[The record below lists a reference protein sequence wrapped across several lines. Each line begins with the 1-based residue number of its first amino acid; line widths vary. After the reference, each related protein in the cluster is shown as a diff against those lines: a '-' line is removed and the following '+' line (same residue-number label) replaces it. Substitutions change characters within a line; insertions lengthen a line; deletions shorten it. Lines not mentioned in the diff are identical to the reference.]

1 MMRAPAA
8 PLLCVAV
15 MLWAPGCSRGRP
27 DWRAPPGADGG
38 SAILPAS
45 DDLVRI
51 ARAEDRRRAVDLPGD
66 VQGRTDVALRRA
78 AARALARIVDP
89 DDGPLLRA
97 LEDEDD
103 EVVAWASYGLGE
115 SCKGHEDRHVR
126 ALAARLVS
134 REAERGEGATGDS
147 SLPGA
152 TRIGRRVVATMLR
165 ALGRCGSDAA
175 EAVVRSWVSK
185 GGPEADAACYA
196 LGDIASRR
204 GSLSDDSA
212 RALLD
217 VALGA
222 SPTDAALAA
231 FGRPDVT
238 FDADFDARLV
248 SAARRSLA
256 RTGPLRVLA
265 VRALARTH
273 APDVA
278 GELARILTSESAS
291 PAERI
296 EAAAGLA
303 QPPASR
309 TRALGEAISPWI
321 ADRGRRRS
329 GDDFTVLLSA
339 AEKLDA
345 SASRDAQTLL
355 DSLARSPPL
364 PGSDPAALRR
374 ASALRCAAAGNL
386 AREAWDDAILRS
398 CDVGDGEAG
407 QGARLRALD
416 RRPIVG
422 ARRSAWI
429 ALARSAHSRVRESA
443 LEAIPRHPELGDAAR
458 EALAAAL
465 TSEAPGVVAVAAKVV
480 RLHPGAVFVLAAS
493 ERLAALDPSS
503 PPPTSTPATE
513 LYPPL
518 ARALRT
524 AIARPWRHDRIETRA
539 ALFEAALE
547 VGVEEGRAAARQGCR
562 DENATLRARAG
573 RALIAAGEAPCEPS
587 EPAPAALAPEIGHAL
602 THRMRVSFDTE
613 GGPVAIVLDP
623 TLAPV
628 AVTRLVALARS
639 GFYTGGSLHRVVPGF
654 VVQFGDPEEDG
665 YGGSGELL
673 RCETSPVPFEA
684 LDVGVA
690 TAGRDTGSSQLFV
703 TLSPSPQL
711 DGQYTWVGRA
721 RGDWDAIA
729 QGDRIRAVRVEEED
743 TPPP

>member
-1 MMRAPAA
+1 M
-8 PLLCVAV
+8 
-15 MLWAPGCSRGRP
+15 
-27 DWRAPPGADGG
+27 GADGG
-38 SAILPAS
+38 SAILLAP

-51 ARAEDRRRAVDLPGD
+51 ARAEDRRRVADLPGD
-66 VQGRTDVALRRA
+66 VQGRTAVEVRRA
-78 AARALARIVDP
+78 AARALARILDA

-126 ALAARLVS
+126 ALAARLAS
-134 REAERGEGATGDS
+134 RVGGGAGATGDTFPS
-147 SLPGA
+147 GA

-165 ALGRCGSDAA
+165 ALGRCASDAA
-175 EAVVRSWVSK
+175 EAVLRSWVSK

-217 VALGA
+217 AALGA

-231 FGRPDVT
+231 FGRPEVT
-238 FDADFDARLV
+238 FDADFDARLA
-248 SAARRSLA
+248 SAARRSIA
-256 RTGPLRVLA
+256 RSGPLRVFA
-265 VRALARTH
+265 VRALAHTH
-273 APDVA
+273 ASDVGA
-278 GELARILTSESAS
+278 ELVRIMTSESAS
-291 PAERI
+291 PPDRV
-296 EAAAGLA
+296 EAADGLA
-303 QPPASR
+303 LPPGSR
-309 TRALGEAISPWI
+309 MKALGEAISSWT
-321 ADRGRRRS
+321 ADRGPRLS

-339 AEKLDA
+339 VEMLDA
-345 SASRDAQTLL
+345 SASKDARTVLE
-355 DSLARSPPL
+355 SLARAAAP

-386 AREAWDDAILRS
+386 AREAWDDETLRA
-398 CDVGDGEAG
+398 CDVGDGQAG
-407 QGARLRALD
+407 ERARLRALE
-416 RRPIVG
+416 RRSLVG
-422 ARRSAWI
+422 ARRAAWI
-429 ALARSAHSRVRESA
+429 ALARSAHSRIREVA
-443 LEAIPRHPELGDAAR
+443 LEAIARHPELGDAAR
-458 EALAAAL
+458 DALAAAL

-480 RLHPGAVFVLAAS
+480 RSHPGAVFVLAAS

-524 AIARPWRHDRIETRA
+524 AIARPWRPDRIETRA
-539 ALFEAALE
+539 ALFEAALA
-547 VGVEEGRAAARQGCR
+547 VGVVEGRTAARQGCR

-573 RALIAAGEAPCEPS
+573 RALIAAGEAPCDPS
-587 EPAPAALAPEIGHAL
+587 EPAAAAPAAEIGHAL
-602 THRMRVSFDTE
+602 SHRVRVSFDTE
-613 GGPVAIVLDP
+613 GGSVAIVLDP
-623 TLAPV
+623 SLAPV

-639 GFYTGGSLHRVVPGF
+639 GFYGGGSLHRVVPGF

-665 YGGSGELL
+665 YGGSGQLL

-703 TLSPSPQL
+703 TLSRSPQL

-721 RGDWDAIA
+721 LGDWNAIA
-729 QGDRIRAVRVEEED
+729 LGDRIRAVRVEEED
-743 TPPP
+743 APPP